1 MQVTEQGP
9 DAGVYRKSEQSATEN
24 PSTAK
29 SRWWIWL
36 IVAVVIVG
44 GVVLWQRGGAS
55 PDAKAGG
62 DAASRPV
69 MVTTAAAHQGDIGI
83 YLNALGTVTPVYT
96 VTVTSRV
103 QGEITQVYYHEGQMV
118 RKGDPLIE
126 IDPRPYQAALTQVEG
141 QLAHDQAVLN
151 EAKIDLERYQQAL
164 NRNAIAKQQ
173 FDDQQQVVLQDEGT
187 VKNDEGQLANA
198 KVNLEY
204 THITAPIAG
213 RVGLRLVDPGNI
225 VQANSTTALVVIT
238 QLQPITVI
246 FSIAEDQLAQ
256 IQQQLR
262 KGKKLTV
269 DAFNREGS
277 TKLASGMLL
286 TLDNVIDPTTGT
298 LKLKAI
304 FDNDDNA
311 LFPSQFVNVKLL
323 VDTQHNVTLIPTP
336 AIQRNAQGAFVY
348 VMKSDQTAS
357 MRTITPGTTDGS
369 VTAVQGLEPQEV
381 VAVTGFDKLL
391 DGAESQYSRACE
403 GIGGAA
409 PGSSPKPDR
418 TTNPRRR
425 ETPREAP
432 PEAKTEP
439 RRSESVSS
447 IYFAAGSDVAVD
459 GGHLARGLRRLSAI
473 AGFGAAGGRL
483 PDHPGG
489 HVLSRRQSRRDGFG
503 RHRASGAAV
512 RPGPRPQS
520 DDFHEFRRELHHCF
534 AVFPRTEHR
543 RCRTGSTSCH

>member
-1 MQVTEQGP
+1 VQVTEKRP
-9 DAGVYRKSEQSATEN
+9 DSTDSRESEQRTTEN
-24 PSTAK
+24 SSTHK

-36 IVAVVIVG
+36 IVAAAIVG
-44 GVVLWQRGGAS
+44 GVALWQRGGAT
-55 PDAKAGG
+55 PEAKAGG

-69 MVTTAAAHQGDIGI
+69 MVSTAAAHQGDIGI

-103 QGEITQVYYHEGQMV
+103 QGEITQVYYREGQMV

-198 KVNLEY
+198 KVNLVY

-225 VQANSTTALVVIT
+225 VQANSNTALVVIT

-246 FSIAEDQLAQ
+246 FSIAEDHLSQ

-262 KGKKLTV
+262 KGKKLSV
-269 DAFNREGS
+269 DAFDREGS
-277 TKLASGMLL
+277 TKLASGTLL

-304 FDNDDNA
+304 FDNEDSA

-323 VDTQHNVTLIPTP
+323 VDTQHNVTLIPAP

-348 VMKSDQTAS
+348 VIKSEQTAS

-369 VTAVQGLEPQEV
+369 VTAVQGVEPQEV
-381 VAVTGFDKLL
+381 VAVNGFDKLL
-391 DGAESQYSRACE
+391 DGAKVAIRPPANGSGGTSGQGQGQSQ
-403 GIGGAA
+403 GPQHQ
-409 PGSSPKPDR
+409 PGQSNENRS
-418 TTNPRRR
+418 
-425 ETPREAP
+425 TPSGTRN
-432 PEAKTEP
+432 
-439 RRSESVSS
+439 
-447 IYFAAGSDVAVD
+447 GD
-459 GGHLARGLRRLSAI
+459 
-473 AGFGAAGGRL
+473 
-483 PDHPGG
+483 
-489 HVLSRRQSRRDGFG
+489 
-503 RHRASGAAV
+503 ASG
-512 RPGPRPQS
+512 GNK
-520 DDFHEFRRELHHCF
+520 
-534 AVFPRTEHR
+534 
-543 RCRTGSTSCH
+543 GGTSR

>member
-1 MQVTEQGP
+1 VQVTEQRP
-9 DAGVYRKSEQSATEN
+9 DSTDSKKSERTTRD
-24 PSTAK
+24 STTRK

-44 GVVLWQRGGAS
+44 GVVFWQRGGA
-55 PDAKAGG
+55 PEAKAGG

-69 MVTTAAAHQGDIGI
+69 MVSTAVAQQGDIGI

-103 QGEITQVYYHEGQMV
+103 QGEITQVYYREGQMV

-151 EAKIDLERYQQAL
+151 EAKIDLERYQQAF

-173 FDDQQQVVLQDEGT
+173 LDDQEQVVLQDEGT

-198 KVNLEY
+198 KVNLVY

-225 VQANSTTALVVIT
+225 VQANSTTSLVVIT

-246 FSIAEDQLAQ
+246 FSIAEDHLSQ
-256 IQQQLR
+256 IQQQLL

-269 DAFNREGS
+269 DALDREAS
-277 TKLASGMLL
+277 TKLASGTLL

-304 FDNDDNA
+304 FDNSDNA

-323 VDTQHNVTLIPTP
+323 VDTQQNATLIPTQ

-348 VMKSDQTAS
+348 AIKSDQTAS

-369 VTAVQGLEPQEV
+369 VTAVQGLEPREV
-381 VAVTGFDKLL
+381 IAVNGFDKLL
-391 DGAESQYSRACE
+391 DGAKVTIRTPAKGS
-403 GIGGAA
+403 GGASGQQSQTGQNNENQSA
-409 PGSSPKPDR
+409 PG
-418 TTNPRRR
+418 
-425 ETPREAP
+425 
-432 PEAKTEP
+432 
-439 RRSESVSS
+439 VSK
-447 IYFAAGSDVAVD
+447 
-459 GGHLARGLRRLSAI
+459 GGTG
-473 AGFGAAGGRL
+473 GGKNGAS
-483 PDHPGG
+483 H
-489 HVLSRRQSRRDGFG
+489 Q
-503 RHRASGAAV
+503 
-512 RPGPRPQS
+512 
-520 DDFHEFRRELHHCF
+520 
-534 AVFPRTEHR
+534 
-543 RCRTGSTSCH
+543 

>member
-1 MQVTEQGP
+1 MTEQQP
-9 DAGVYRKSEQSATEN
+9 DSTDPKKTEQHATDD
-24 PSTAK
+24 STTRK
-29 SRWWIWL
+29 SRWWVWL
-36 IVAVVIVG
+36 IVAVLILG
-44 GVVLWQRGGAS
+44 GIAWWERRG
-55 PDAKAGG
+55 PDPAAKAGG

-69 MVTTAAAHQGDIGI
+69 MVTTASAHQGDIGI

-103 QGEITQVYYHEGQMV
+103 QGEITQVYYREGQMV

-141 QLAHDQAVLN
+141 QLAHDQAVLT
-151 EAKIDLERYQQAL
+151 EAKIDLDRYKQAL
-164 NRNAIAKQQ
+164 DRNAIAKQQ
-173 FDDQQQVVLQDEGT
+173 YDDQEQVVLQDEGT

-198 KVNLEY
+198 KVNLVY

-246 FSIAEDQLAQ
+246 FSIAEDSLSQ

-269 DAFNREGS
+269 DAFDREAS
-277 TKLASGMLL
+277 TKLASGTLL

-298 LKLKAI
+298 LKLKAM
-304 FDNDDNA
+304 FDNSDNA

-348 VMKSDQTAS
+348 VIRSDQTAS

-369 VTAVQGLEPQEV
+369 VTAVQGLQPQDV
-381 VAVTGFDKLL
+381 VAVNGFDKLL
-391 DGAESQYSRACE
+391 DGAKVTVR
-403 GIGGAA
+403 A
-409 PGSSPKPDR
+409 PGKGNGGVSGQQPQTGQNNENQS
-418 TTNPRRR
+418 
-425 ETPREAP
+425 AP
-432 PEAKTEP
+432 S
-439 RRSESVSS
+439 R
-447 IYFAAGSDVAVD
+447 GSN
-459 GGHLARGLRRLSAI
+459 GGTAEGKN
-473 AGFGAAGGRL
+473 GAS
-483 PDHPGG
+483 H
-489 HVLSRRQSRRDGFG
+489 Q
-503 RHRASGAAV
+503 
-512 RPGPRPQS
+512 
-520 DDFHEFRRELHHCF
+520 
-534 AVFPRTEHR
+534 
-543 RCRTGSTSCH
+543 

>member
-1 MQVTEQGP
+1 VTEQQP
-9 DAGVYRKSEQSATEN
+9 DSTDPKKTEQHATDD
-24 PSTAK
+24 STTRK
-29 SRWWIWL
+29 SRWWVWL
-36 IVAVVIVG
+36 IVAVLILG
-44 GVVLWQRGGAS
+44 GIAWWERRG
-55 PDAKAGG
+55 PDPAAKAGG

-69 MVTTAAAHQGDIGI
+69 MVTTASAHQGDIGI

-103 QGEITQVYYHEGQMV
+103 QGEITQVYYREGQMV

-141 QLAHDQAVLN
+141 QLAHDQAVLT
-151 EAKIDLERYQQAL
+151 EAKIDLDRYKQAL
-164 NRNAIAKQQ
+164 DRNAIAKQQ
-173 FDDQQQVVLQDEGT
+173 YDDQEQVVLQDEGT

-198 KVNLEY
+198 KVNLVY

-246 FSIAEDQLAQ
+246 FSIAEDSLSQ

-269 DAFNREGS
+269 DAFDREAS
-277 TKLASGMLL
+277 TKLASGTLL

-298 LKLKAI
+298 LKLKAM
-304 FDNDDNA
+304 FDNSDNA

-348 VMKSDQTAS
+348 VIRSDQTAS

-369 VTAVQGLEPQEV
+369 VTAVQGLQPQDV
-381 VAVTGFDKLL
+381 VAVNGFDKLL
-391 DGAESQYSRACE
+391 DGAKVTVR
-403 GIGGAA
+403 A
-409 PGSSPKPDR
+409 PGKGNGGVSGQQPQTGQNNENQS
-418 TTNPRRR
+418 
-425 ETPREAP
+425 AP
-432 PEAKTEP
+432 S
-439 RRSESVSS
+439 R
-447 IYFAAGSDVAVD
+447 GSN
-459 GGHLARGLRRLSAI
+459 GGTAEGKN
-473 AGFGAAGGRL
+473 GAS
-483 PDHPGG
+483 H
-489 HVLSRRQSRRDGFG
+489 Q
-503 RHRASGAAV
+503 
-512 RPGPRPQS
+512 
-520 DDFHEFRRELHHCF
+520 
-534 AVFPRTEHR
+534 
-543 RCRTGSTSCH
+543 